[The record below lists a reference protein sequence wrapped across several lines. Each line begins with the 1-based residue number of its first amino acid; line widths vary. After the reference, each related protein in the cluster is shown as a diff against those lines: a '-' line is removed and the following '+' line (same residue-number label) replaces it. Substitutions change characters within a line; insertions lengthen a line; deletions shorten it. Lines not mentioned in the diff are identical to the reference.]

1 MVVEWQYGIDTAS
14 HRAALDA
21 NGKTIAVLGNGLNHI
36 FPRENIG
43 LYKEILEKDGLV
55 ITEYPPE
62 TKAKSEYFLERNRI
76 VSGIALG
83 ILVIEAAHRSGT
95 SVTAKLAE
103 EQGRKVFV
111 LPHEVEDSHGVGTNR
126 LLRKG
131 AILITSTEEIIKEFQ
146 FLNYQQI
153 EHEKWKEV
161 SKNQKERVKNQKN
174 IITKKPLKNLEYQ
187 EIYNLISNEVISINE
202 IYQKSSQSISKI
214 NQALFMLEIEGYIQK
229 KAGGYKCV

>member
-1 MVVEWQYGIDTAS
+1 MEWQYGIDSAS

-36 FPRENIG
+36 FPAENKG
-43 LYKEILEKDGLV
+43 LYKEILEKGGLV

-153 EHEKWKEV
+153 ENEKWKEV
-161 SKNQKERVKNQKN
+161 SKKQKEQVNYLDN
-174 IITKKPLKNLEYQ
+174 VNWDE
-187 EIYNLISNEVISINE
+187 
-202 IYQKSSQSISKI
+202 
-214 NQALFMLEIEGYIQK
+214 
-229 KAGGYKCV
+229 

>member
-1 MVVEWQYGIDTAS
+1 MEWQYGIDTAS
-14 HRAALDA
+14 HRVALEA

-36 FPRENIG
+36 FPAENKG
-43 LYKEILEKDGLV
+43 LYKEILEKGGLV

-111 LPHEVEDSHGVGTNR
+111 LPHELEDIHGIGTNR
-126 LLRKG
+126 LIQKG
-131 AILITSTEEIIKEFQ
+131 AILITSTKDIINEFKFLTYKQVEKKEESKITKSKKE
-146 FLNYQQI
+146 
-153 EHEKWKEV
+153 EP
-161 SKNQKERVKNQKN
+161 KNKKN

-187 EIYNLISNEVISINE
+187 EIYNLISNEIISINE

>member
-1 MVVEWQYGIDTAS
+1 MEWQYGIDTSS

-36 FPRENIG
+36 FPAENKG
-43 LYKEILEKDGLV
+43 LYKEILEKGGLV

-111 LPHEVEDSHGVGTNR
+111 LPHELEDIHGIGTNR
-126 LLRKG
+126 LIQKG
-131 AILITSTEEIIKEFQ
+131 AILITSTKDIINEFKFLTYKQVEKKEESKITKSKKE
-146 FLNYQQI
+146 
-153 EHEKWKEV
+153 EP
-161 SKNQKERVKNQKN
+161 KNKKN

-187 EIYNLISNEVISINE
+187 EIYNLISSEVISINE
-202 IYQKSSQSISKI
+202 IYQKSNQSISKI